1 MTAMRA
7 EGRLGDEMY
16 LTQFAFE
23 EAKHTQVFRLWLDA
37 VGVTEDL
44 QVLLDDLPTYR
55 TIFYEELPAS
65 LDALATDPSPAAQV
79 RASVTYNHVIEG
91 MMALT
96 GYHAWQRICVDNN
109 ILPGMQELVR
119 RIGDD
124 ERRHM
129 AWGTFT
135 CRRHV
140 AADDSNWAVFEHRMN
155 ELIPLAL
162 QNTDDAYD
170 LYDEIPFNLQKEE
183 FQTYAADKGMRRFGT
198 ISSARGRP
206 LAEIDVDYSPLHLED
221 AFADEDRKA
230 LAASA

>member
-1 MTAMRA
+1 MT
-7 EGRLGDEMY
+7 D
-16 LTQFAFE
+16 
-23 EAKHTQVFRLWLDA
+23 
-37 VGVTEDL
+37 DL
-44 QVLLDDLPTYR
+44 HHYLDDLPAYR
-55 TIFYEELPAS
+55 QMFYEELPKS
-65 LDALATDPSPAAQV
+65 LDTLSADASPATQI

-96 GYHAWQRICVDNN
+96 GYYAWHRICVGRG

-140 AADDSNWAVFEHRMN
+140 AADDENWNIFESRMN
-155 ELIPLAL
+155 ELIPLVL
-162 QNTDDAYD
+162 QSTDDTFAP
-170 LYDEIPFNLQKEE
+170 YDEMPFGLTAGELQ
-183 FQTYAADKGMRRFGT
+183 QYAADKGMRRFGT

-206 LAEIDVDYSPLHLED
+206 LEDIDVDYSPLQLED
-221 AFADEDRKA
+221 TFADEDQKA